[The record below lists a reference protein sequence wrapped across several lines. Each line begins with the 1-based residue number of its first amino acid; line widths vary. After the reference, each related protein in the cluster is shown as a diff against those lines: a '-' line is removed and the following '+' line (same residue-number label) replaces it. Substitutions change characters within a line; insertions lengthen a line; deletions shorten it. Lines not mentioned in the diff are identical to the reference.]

1 MHYPPTQIAESGV
14 KNFFSDDGSVTLH
27 PISRRSWCGNGLPTR
42 GSDDAAPEVRAVVG
56 AETHFPPAPQVGFS
70 AGEPPEEISMS
81 V

>member
-14 KNFFSDDGSVTLH
+14 KNFFSDDGS
-27 PISRRSWCGNGLPTR
+27 G
-42 GSDDAAPEVRAVVG
+42 DAAPEVRAAG
-56 AETHFPPAPQVGFS
+56 SRETSFLSAPQVGFG

>member
-14 KNFFSDDGSVTLH
+14 KNFFSDDGS
-27 PISRRSWCGNGLPTR
+27 
-42 GSDDAAPEVRAVVG
+42 DDAAPEVRAAVCV
-56 AETHFPPAPQVGFS
+56 ETHFPPAPQAGFS

>member
-14 KNFFSDDGSVTLH
+14 KNFFSDDGSDD
-27 PISRRSWCGNGLPTR
+27 
-42 GSDDAAPEVRAVVG
+42 GSGDAAPEVRAAVG